1 MGAPSGTVTFLFT
14 DIEESTRR
22 WEEMPEP
29 MRDALARHDDV
40 IRGAIEGH
48 GGYVF
53 ATGGDGFAAAFGRAG
68 DAVAAA
74 AEAQAA
80 MNAEAWPEDAA
91 IRVRMGL
98 HTGEAFER
106 EGDYFGPAVNRTARL
121 MALANGGQVLCSSVT
136 AELTQLDVPLQDLGE
151 HRLRDLTAPQH
162 VFQVG
167 VGRFPPLRSL
177 DSFPGN
183 LPLQVSSFIGR
194 DTELARADKALHEAR
209 VVTLTGVGGVGKTRL
224 ALQAAAAAL
233 PRFPDGAWLVEL
245 QAVRDPDGVVNAVAT
260 ALDVSPRGGKSV
272 DAALVDFLRLKRLLL
287 LLDNAEHLLEAV
299 AELVDGL
306 ERSCP
311 GLVVLVTSREGLA
324 LEGERV
330 LPVPSLAAPPAGTA
344 LEAAAAADAVRLFAE
359 RAQAVDPE
367 FGLSEA
373 NVASVVEV
381 CRRLDGVPLAIEL
394 AAARVTAMTPTEL
407 ARGLDRRFAT
417 LAGGRRRAVQ
427 RHQTL
432 RAAIDWSY
440 ELLDD
445 VERRLLA
452 RLAVFAGGCTREAAE
467 QVCGAPPLSSGQV
480 FEGLAG
486 LVAKSLVVAQ
496 REGNETRYRLLET
509 IREYGEDRLADLG
522 ETDALRAAHAEYFCE
537 LTRRLE
543 DQAYGPEQVTVAR
556 RVAADYDNL
565 LAAMQHAVDTGDADL
580 ALRLVSQQPTPVMQV
595 GPRFV
600 LPVGAALGLPDARN
614 HPLYG
619 YALSVAAVVASFQ
632 GDLDRA
638 ESLSEEAVAA
648 TPRLDAGRRVDFLCQ
663 VRGAVASARGDL
675 AEAARQLTEGAELA
689 RHSQWVGS
697 TFRTCQA
704 LAGAAIAHTM
714 AGNASVGEPLAVE
727 AVALG
732 RECGAPAAVA
742 HGLIALA
749 GTLAESDPARA
760 RAALDEGLQL
770 RATFDLSDTD
780 ALQCTLV
787 AARITDWALVLRLG
801 RDALHYFLW
810 TGERSFT
817 SGLMNALARALAPC
831 DPESAAV
838 LQGATRRLVVGAER
852 PSAGRAIAVDATAAM
867 GPATGPVPFFIEI
880 RRQATAIIREAL
892 GDDRMRAL
900 RAQGEAM
907 DPDDALQYALAVVE
921 RNITPPDR
929 ESRFP
934 DARIQP

>member
-1 MGAPSGTVTFLFT
+1 MTFLFT

-29 MRDALARHDDV
+29 MRDALARHDQLV
-40 IRGAIEGH
+40 RGAIERH

-68 DAVAAA
+68 DAVSAAI
-74 AEAQAA
+74 ETQAA
-80 MNAEAWPEDAA
+80 LNAEAWPKDAV
-91 IRVRMGL
+91 IRVRVGL

-445 VERRLLA
+445 VERRCWRA
-452 RLAVFAGGCTREAAE
+452 WRSSRAA
-467 QVCGAPPLSSGQV
+467 APVRPPSRC
-480 FEGLAG
+480 AG
-486 LVAKSLVVAQ
+486 LRRCHRARYSRGWPASSPSRWSSPSAK
-496 REGNETRYRLLET
+496 GTRRAT
-509 IREYGEDRLADLG
+509 GCSRPFGSTAR
-522 ETDALRAAHAEYFCE
+522 TALPTSVRPTRSAP
-537 LTRRLE
+537 LTRS
-543 DQAYGPEQVTVAR
+543 TS
-556 RVAADYDNL
+556 
-565 LAAMQHAVDTGDADL
+565 
-580 ALRLVSQQPTPVMQV
+580 VS
-595 GPRFV
+595 
-600 LPVGAALGLPDARN
+600 
-614 HPLYG
+614 
-619 YALSVAAVVASFQ
+619 
-632 GDLDRA
+632 
-638 ESLSEEAVAA
+638 
-648 TPRLDAGRRVDFLCQ
+648 
-663 VRGAVASARGDL
+663 
-675 AEAARQLTEGAELA
+675 
-689 RHSQWVGS
+689 
-697 TFRTCQA
+697 
-704 LAGAAIAHTM
+704 
-714 AGNASVGEPLAVE
+714 
-727 AVALG
+727 
-732 RECGAPAAVA
+732 
-742 HGLIALA
+742 
-749 GTLAESDPARA
+749 
-760 RAALDEGLQL
+760 
-770 RATFDLSDTD
+770 
-780 ALQCTLV
+780 
-787 AARITDWALVLRLG
+787 
-801 RDALHYFLW
+801 
-810 TGERSFT
+810 
-817 SGLMNALARALAPC
+817 
-831 DPESAAV
+831 
-838 LQGATRRLVVGAER
+838 
-852 PSAGRAIAVDATAAM
+852 
-867 GPATGPVPFFIEI
+867 
-880 RRQATAIIREAL
+880 
-892 GDDRMRAL
+892 
-900 RAQGEAM
+900 
-907 DPDDALQYALAVVE
+907 
-921 RNITPPDR
+921 
-929 ESRFP
+929 
-934 DARIQP
+934 